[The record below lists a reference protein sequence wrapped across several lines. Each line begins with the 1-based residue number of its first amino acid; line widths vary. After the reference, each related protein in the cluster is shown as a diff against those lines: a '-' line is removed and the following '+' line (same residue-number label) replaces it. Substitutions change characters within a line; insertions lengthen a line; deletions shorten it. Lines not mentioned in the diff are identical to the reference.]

1 MPTPIGDVS
10 TLTGI
15 YALSVKRMIKEK
27 IDGEY
32 PQRFP
37 LESDAIARLRG
48 VISTMC
54 IAHEDHFESQAMRF
68 IHFVSVTVG
77 ACSLTDCP
85 EKGLHELMLTCAE
98 DFASMPLK
106 VYEEAMQAGKLP
118 GVSMN

>member
-1 MPTPIGDVS
+1 MPAPIGNVS

-15 YALSVKRMIKEK
+15 YALSVKRMIQK

-32 PQRFP
+32 ATRFP
-37 LESDAIARLRG
+37 FESDALGKLRDIIG
-48 VISTMC
+48 TMC
-54 IAHEDHFESQAMRF
+54 IAHEDHFESQSMRF

-98 DFASMPLK
+98 DFANMPLK
-106 VYEEAMQAGKLP
+106 VYDEAMQVGKLP